1 MLSSIFTL
9 AALPLLSSTA
19 YAAAVGQKGFCLGA
33 VIGST
38 TQCKTQQDYE
48 NDFDALAT
56 AGSSIVR
63 VYAASQCDTAQN
75 ILPAA
80 KAKGFKVVLGVWPDT
95 PESLEA
101 DMQACQ
107 TYVPQYPEQVYAV
120 TVGSE
125 TLYRGNFTGQQLM
138 DKINQVKA
146 VLPDGTKMGTA
157 DSWNKFADGT
167 ADPLIKGGVDILLAN
182 GFSYWQASPADN
194 ASHVFFDDMMQAL
207 GHIQEVAGSLDA
219 IEFWSG
225 ESGWP
230 TDGGS
235 NYGAAIASTA
245 TAAEFYQQGFCGLLD
260 WGVSAFYFEAF
271 DEPWKPNSVGQDGAA
286 EIETTWGAF
295 TVNRTAKF
303 NVQCT

>member
-1 MLSSIFTL
+1 MRFSTSSAIAFSLPMLPGALASI
-9 AALPLLSSTA
+9 
-19 YAAAVGQKGFCLGA
+19 GQKGFALGS

-38 TQCKTQQDYE
+38 TQCKTTQDWE
-48 NDFDALAT
+48 NDFDAIAT
-56 AGSSIVR
+56 AGSSLVR
-63 VYAASQCDTAQN
+63 IYAASQCNTAQN

-101 DMQACQ
+101 DKAALQQ
-107 TYVPQYPEQVYAV
+107 YVPQFPDQVYAV

-125 TLYRGNFTGQQLM
+125 TLYRGNFTGPELLE
-138 DKINQVKA
+138 KINEVKS
-146 VLPDGTKMGTA
+146 VLPSGTKMGTA

-167 ADPLIKGGVDILLAN
+167 ADAVISGGVDILLAN

-194 ASHVFFDDMMQAL
+194 SSHVFFDDMMQAL
-207 GHIQEVAGSLDA
+207 GHIQEVSGSLDK
-219 IEFWSG
+219 IEFFSG

-245 TAAEFYQQGFCGLLD
+245 NAENFYQQGFCGLLN
-260 WGVSAFYFEAF
+260 WGVGAFYFEAF
-271 DEPWKPNSVGQDGAA
+271 DEPWKPNSVGQNGDA
-286 EIETTWGAF
+286 EIETVWGAM
-295 TVNRTAKF
+295 TVDRVAKF
-303 NVQCT
+303 NLTC